1 MDKLKAQLAPVLNQW
16 FWIATA
22 LVLLGSVAI
31 WWMASGTLTTQ
42 FESAKN
48 KITTDQSAITSVSG
62 KLNEHPNPKTH
73 AEMDLLI
80 KGREQEVLKAWTSI
94 YNRQQSILVWPVA
107 ELKDDFVREFKDLT
121 PIELK
126 VAFPTPDDVE
136 KQTSFLVRYR
146 DYIGTVLPPIAAIA
160 KTKWSADFD
169 KSSSASM
176 GTGAVGT
183 TDGRPMQGFS
193 DPNVIID
200 EGPLVVWPTES
211 QEKLLSDLFPWRG
224 GQPSTLEVLYSQE
237 NLWILRQLMQIVAS
251 VNGDVAQR
259 FQAKI
264 HEINTVAIGSSVKNT
279 AGLLSKPEVDGTNM
293 MMSATEYST
302 MSESGAMPSN
312 MMGATV
318 VKVDPGDN
326 RYVDTAGKPVTASA
340 LRAALSS
347 NSPTDAFM
355 AVAKRIPVMLS
366 LKMNQKA
373 VPELLA
379 TCGSAQLMVE
389 VKQVRILAAGASGA
403 TAGGGSTG
411 YGSGTGTSG
420 MSDAM
425 LGPTGAPKNPFP
437 LDMDVEIY
445 GIIYIYNPPQA
456 EKLGV
461 EKVTENTVIEGT
473 AMIDGRKV
481 EEPAAVVP
489 EAVMTPEALPPP
501 SAATDAVAPAEN
513 NPIPP
518 VEPAAPA
525 PVAPPAGPEV
535 APPAAGVHWNRKEF
549 TVRNM
554 VV

>member
-16 FWIATA
+16 FWIASA
-22 LVLLGSVAI
+22 LVILGSVAI
-31 WWMASGTLTTQ
+31 WWMASGTLTTE
-42 FESAKN
+42 FEAAKS
-48 KITTDQSAITSVSG
+48 KITADAGAITSVSG

-73 AEMDLLI
+73 AEMDILI
-80 KGREQEVLKAWTSI
+80 KGREQEVLAAWTSI
-94 YNRQQSILVWPVA
+94 YKRQQSILVWPRA
-107 ELKDDFVREFKDLT
+107 ELKDDFVREFEDLT

-146 DYIGTVLPPIAAIA
+146 DYIGSVLPPIAAIA
-160 KTKWSADFD
+160 KTKWTAEFD
-169 KSSSASM
+169 KVSIGM
-176 GTGAVGT
+176 EAVGT
-183 TDGRPMQGFS
+183 ADGMPMTGF
-193 DPNVIID
+193 PGANVIID
-200 EGPLVVWPTES
+200 EGPLVVWPMNS

-264 HEINTVAIGSSVKNT
+264 HEINAVAIGRSVKNT
-279 AGLLSKPEVDGTNM
+279 AGLLSKPEVDGTNV
-293 MMSATEYST
+293 MMSATDYTT
-302 MSESGAMPSN
+302 MTESGAMPST

-318 VKVDPGDN
+318 AKVDPGDN

-347 NSPTDAFM
+347 YSPTDAFM
-355 AVAKRIPVMLS
+355 AVAKRIPVMMS

-389 VKQVRILAAGASGA
+389 VKQVRILPTGASGE
-403 TAGGGSTG
+403 TAVSGSGGYGGGGTEMAG
-411 YGSGTGTSG
+411 MGSV
-420 MSDAM
+420 
-425 LGPTGAPKNPFP
+425 APINQFP

-445 GIIYIYNPPQA
+445 GIIYVYNPPQA

-461 EKVTENTVIEGT
+461 EKITGDTVIDGT

-481 EEPAAVVP
+481 EEPVAVVP
-489 EAVMTPEALPPP
+489 EAVTTPEALPPP
-501 SAATDAVAPAEN
+501 AATTDTVAPVEN

-518 VEPAAPA
+518 VEPAAPE
-525 PVAPPAGPEV
+525 EV
-535 APPAAGVHWNRKEF
+535 PPAAGAHWNRKEL
-549 TVRNM
+549 TVRKM